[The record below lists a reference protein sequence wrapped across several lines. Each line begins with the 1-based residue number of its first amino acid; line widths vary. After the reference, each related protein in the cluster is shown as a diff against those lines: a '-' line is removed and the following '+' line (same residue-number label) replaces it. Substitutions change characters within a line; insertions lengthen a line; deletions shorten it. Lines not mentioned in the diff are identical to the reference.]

1 MKTVYVKIEGVY
13 CDHCIQM
20 ITHELKKIKNVK
32 DISIQHHIAT
42 ITYDKKISHT
52 DIIDSIN
59 GLDYFTKEEYISE
72 NIKDLDQRISISR
85 FLYILLVIGLI
96 WFLIQAIFGF
106 NIFSMIPSIDSSV
119 TYGMIFIIGIL
130 TSIHCIFMCGAINL
144 FAIVDCE
151 KRSFKKP
158 LFYNLG
164 RVISYTIIGGF
175 AGALGSVFQLHS
187 IVNGIIL
194 IIASLLMILM
204 SLQMLRLIDIRF
216 KFRLPFHFKS
226 RNSFVIGLLN
236 GFMSCGPLQAMQLY
250 ALSTGS
256 FFMGALSM
264 FLFALGT
271 VPLMLGIGLFYTF
284 IQGKSKLIVHHI
296 TCVLLFV
303 LSFIMLHRGL
313 LALNIDITKPFK
325 NYDQFTKSHLVEDY
339 QVVEFDLDYNHY
351 EDILVQKGIPVQ
363 MIIHV
368 DQQHLTGCNHAIE
381 MKDFQITKTLEEGD
395 NLIEFTPKK
404 VGTYTYTCWM
414 NMIQNH
420 IKVVDDISYFK
431 ED

>member
-1 MKTVYVKIEGVY
+1 
-13 CDHCIQM
+13 
-20 ITHELKKIKNVK
+20 
-32 DISIQHHIAT
+32 
-42 ITYDKKISHT
+42 
-52 DIIDSIN
+52 
-59 GLDYFTKEEYISE
+59 
-72 NIKDLDQRISISR
+72 
-85 FLYILLVIGLI
+85 
-96 WFLIQAIFGF
+96 
-106 NIFSMIPSIDSSV
+106 
-119 TYGMIFIIGIL
+119 
-130 TSIHCIFMCGAINL
+130 
-144 FAIVDCE
+144 
-151 KRSFKKP
+151 
-158 LFYNLG
+158 
-164 RVISYTIIGGF
+164 
-175 AGALGSVFQLHS
+175 
-187 IVNGIIL
+187 
-194 IIASLLMILM
+194 
-204 SLQMLRLIDIRF
+204 
-216 KFRLPFHFKS
+216 
-226 RNSFVIGLLN
+226 
-236 GFMSCGPLQAMQLY
+236 MSCGPLQAMQLY

-256 FFMGALSM
+256 FLMGALSM

-271 VPLMLGIGLFYTF
+271 IPLMLGIGLFYTF

-339 QVVEFDLDYNHY
+339 QVVEFDLDY

-368 DQQHLTGCNHAIE
+368 DPQYLTGCNHAIE
-381 MKDFQITKTLEEGD
+381 IKDFQITKTLEEGD
-395 NLIEFTPKK
+395 NVIEFTPKK